1 MGFAQQTIRRMVD
14 FKGGSK
20 TDQRPSGAL
29 SQEPAISHSFIRS
42 LISSILP
49 LPSLSVC
56 MYICVY
62 MYMCIH
68 IHTCTYFICV
78 HIYCI
83 CTMYIFIC
91 VHLLYMYNVY
101 IYICTYI
108 VQYTYIVYVYIFTLK
123 LLNK

>member
-14 FKGGSK
+14 FKGRSK

-29 SQEPAISHSFIRS
+29 SQEPAISHSFVRS

-83 CTMYIFIC
+83 CTMYILCMYIYCMCTMYIFIY
-91 VHLLYMYNVY
+91 VHILYNTHILYMCISLPSNY
-101 IYICTYI
+101 
-108 VQYTYIVYVYIFTLK
+108 
-123 LLNK
+123 